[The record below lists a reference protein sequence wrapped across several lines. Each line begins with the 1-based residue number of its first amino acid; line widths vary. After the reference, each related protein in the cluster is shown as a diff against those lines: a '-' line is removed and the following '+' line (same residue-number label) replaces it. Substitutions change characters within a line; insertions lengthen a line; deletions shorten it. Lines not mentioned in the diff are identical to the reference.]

1 MALREAK
8 EHEGY
13 SGSDRERFLDEP
25 AKRKGRTEFARD
37 RARIIHS
44 FALRRLAAKTQVAVP
59 WANDFPRTRLSH
71 SLECAQVGREL
82 GEALGADPDL
92 MEGACLAHDLG
103 HPPFGHNGENALAK
117 LAEPCG
123 GFEGNAQS
131 FRLLTRIEA
140 KTVDEK
146 GISVGL
152 NLTRASLDAATKYPW
167 SSRENSKKFG
177 VYSDDEEIFN
187 WVRESSPLKR
197 ASMEAQIMDWSDDVA
212 YSVHDLEDALVTGHL
227 KLESLES
234 DLPNLYRVAKSEYL
248 FDLTEDEASAA
259 LKSLQSLSC
268 WPKEFDR
275 SHRQLA
281 QLKDLT
287 SQLIGRFALA
297 AERETRAHFGDGK
310 LTRYAADLL
319 VPRAQRVEVAMLK
332 AMPGYYII
340 LAEKSQELYLRQ
352 RELLAELVAAVRQR
366 APESL
371 ESFFLQEWYR
381 ASTESEKLRVVIDQV
396 ASLTDPG
403 AYALHRELTGKN
415 LETNYLE
422 TNYLEA

>member
-1 MALREAK
+1 MALIDAK
-8 EHEGY
+8 EHPGY
-13 SGSDRERFLDEP
+13 SEFDRERFLDEP
-25 AKRKGRTEFARD
+25 AKRPGRTEYARD

-59 WANDFPRTRLSH
+59 WASDFPRTRLSH

-82 GEALGADPDL
+82 GAALGADPDL
-92 MEGACLAHDLG
+92 LEGACLAHDLG
-103 HPPFGHNGENALAK
+103 HPPFGHNGENALAQ
-117 LAEPCG
+117 LAKDCG

-140 KTVDEK
+140 KTVDEE

-167 SSRENSKKFG
+167 SSRENSRKFG
-177 VYSDDEEIFN
+177 VYGDDEEIFN
-187 WVRESSPLKR
+187 WVREGAPTKR

-212 YSVHDLEDALVTGHL
+212 YSVHDLEDALVTGHI
-227 KLESLES
+227 KLENLQA
-234 DLPNLYRVAKSEYL
+234 DLANLFQVAKAEYL
-248 FDLTEDEASAA
+248 NDLTEEEATTA

-287 SQLIGRFALA
+287 SQLIGRFALS
-297 AERETRAHFGDGK
+297 AERETRGHYGNGN
-310 LTRYAADLL
+310 LTRYEANLL

-340 LAEKSQELYLRQ
+340 LAERSQELYAKQ
-352 RELLAELVAAVRQR
+352 RTLLAELVDVVLER
-366 APESL
+366 APGSL

-381 ASTESEKLRVVIDQV
+381 ANSDSEKLRVVIDQV

-403 AYALHRELTGKN
+403 AYALHSELTGKN
-415 LETNYLE
+415 LED
-422 TNYLEA
+422 

>member
-1 MALREAK
+1 VETVALLTMALREAK
-8 EHEGY
+8 EHAGY
-13 SGSDRERFLDEP
+13 SVNDRERFLDEP

-59 WANDFPRTRLSH
+59 WASDFPRTRLSH

-103 HPPFGHNGENALAK
+103 HPPFGHNGEVALAK
-117 LAEPCG
+117 LAQGCG

-140 KTVDEK
+140 KTVDEE

-167 SSRENSKKFG
+167 SSRENSRKFG
-177 VYSDDEEIFN
+177 VYGDDEEIFN
-187 WVRESSPLKR
+187 WVREGAPTKR

-212 YSVHDLEDALVTGHL
+212 YSVHDLEDALVTGHI
-227 KLESLES
+227 KLENLQA
-234 DLPNLYRVAKSEYL
+234 DLANLFQVAKAEYL
-248 FDLTEDEASAA
+248 NDLTEEEATAA

-287 SQLIGRFALA
+287 SQLIGRFALS
-297 AERETRAHFGDGK
+297 AERETRGHYGNGN
-310 LTRYAADLL
+310 LTRYEANLL

-340 LAEKSQELYLRQ
+340 LAERSQELYAKQ
-352 RELLAELVAAVRQR
+352 RTLLAELVDVVLER
-366 APESL
+366 APGSL

-381 ASTESEKLRVVIDQV
+381 ANSDSEKLRVVIDQV

-403 AYALHRELTGKN
+403 AYALHSELTGKN
-415 LETNYLE
+415 LED
-422 TNYLEA
+422 